1 MEFLREREAFT
12 QLANKA
18 GLIKRD
24 NWYEIDNAADDEA
37 TIYIYSEIGWFGAT
51 AEEFVTE
58 LREITAPKI
67 SVRINSYGGSIF
79 EGIAIFNALRS
90 HPAHITT
97 QVDAIAAS
105 IASVIA
111 QAGDNRVMLDSS
123 EMMIHEATGFAIG
136 ATESDMIEM
145 AAILKNQT
153 EKIAEIYAKRK
164 GDGRSKNHFLTLMRA
179 GGTNLGT
186 WFSAKEAVSEGIA
199 DEVVTPK
206 TKTAEP
212 AEEAKTPEPVAAV
225 NFSDLFNRD
234 PDDFEWSTP
243 TDKEILV

>member
-1 MEFLREREAFT
+1 MEFLRDREAFT

-18 GLIKRD
+18 GLSQRD
-24 NWYEIDNAADDEA
+24 NWYEIDNRSDDEA
-37 TIYIYSEIGWFGAT
+37 VIYIYSEIGWIGAT
-51 AEEFVTE
+51 AEEFVAE
-58 LREITAPKI
+58 LKDITASKI
-67 SVRINSYGGSIF
+67 IVRINSYGGSVF

-90 HPAHITT
+90 HPAQITT

-111 QAGDNRVMLDSS
+111 QAGDNRIMLDAS
-123 EMMIHEATGFAIG
+123 EMMIHEATGIAIG
-136 ATESDMIEM
+136 ATESDMIEL

-164 GDGRSKNHFLTLMRA
+164 GDGRSRNHFLTLMRA

-186 WFSAKEAVSEGIA
+186 WFSAKKTVSEGLA

-206 TKTAEP
+206 TKT
-212 AEEAKTPEPVAAV
+212 EAKAPKPAAAGSSTPTD
-225 NFSDLFNRD
+225 FSDLFNTD
-234 PDDFEWSTP
+234 PEDFEWSKP
-243 TDKEILV
+243 IKESV

>member
-37 TIYIYSEIGWFGAT
+37 TIYIYSEIGYFGAT

-58 LREITAPKI
+58 LRDITASKI
-67 SVRINSYGGSIF
+67 TVRINSLGGSIF
-79 EGIAIFNALRS
+79 ETIGIFNALRG

-105 IASVIA
+105 AASVIV
-111 QAGDNRVMLDSS
+111 QAGDNRIMLDNS
-123 EMMIHEATGFAIG
+123 EMMIHEAHGMAIG
-136 ATESDMIEM
+136 ATAADMREL
-145 AAILKNQT
+145 ADILDNQT
-153 EKIAEIYAKRK
+153 DKLAEIYAKRK
-164 GDGRSKNHFLTLMRA
+164 GDGRSKAHFLTLMRA
-179 GGTNLGT
+179 GASNIGTF
-186 WFSAKEAVSEGIA
+186 FSAKETVSEGLA
-199 DEVVTPK
+199 DEVVTLKSK
-206 TKTAEP
+206 TEEP
-212 AEEAKTPEPVAAV
+212 ESKIQEPVSAV
-225 NFSDLFNRD
+225 NFSDLFNTD